1 MTLIN
6 DVVKVVPM
14 LLLSV
19 VAVGI
24 ALLFQALADATE
36 VHGAS
41 LSPNSPIPVDMRWDL
56 DAGTLPD
63 RRRSGSLRLGG
74 RGTSAGPFVPGS
86 VERG

>member
-19 VAVGI
+19 VAVFGM
-24 ALLFQALADATE
+24 ALLLQARADATE

-41 LSPNSPIPVDMRWDL
+41 LGPNSPIPVDMST
-56 DAGTLPD
+56 GF
-63 RRRSGSLRLGG
+63 G
-74 RGTSAGPFVPGS
+74 RTNPAGPS
-86 VERG
+86 

>member
-36 VHGAS
+36 VHGEPWSEQSYTGGHA
-41 LSPNSPIPVDMRWDL
+41 M
-56 DAGTLPD
+56 GFG
-63 RRRSGSLRLGG
+63 RRNP
-74 RGTSAGPFVPGS
+74 AGPS
-86 VERG
+86 

>member
-36 VHGAS
+36 VHGCEPQSEQSYTGGHA
-41 LSPNSPIPVDMRWDL
+41 M
-56 DAGTLPD
+56 GFG
-63 RRRSGSLRLGG
+63 RRNP
-74 RGTSAGPFVPGS
+74 AGPS
-86 VERG
+86 